1 LRHKEAICVFE
12 SPKCDKCVLPEPL
25 GELQCSPNP
34 LAAIG
39 EGSYFYL
46 LLREREEERQG
57 RAEEG
62 IRKER

>member
-1 LRHKEAICVFE
+1 
-12 SPKCDKCVLPEPL
+12 LPEPL